1 MQLNLELLAPARNA
15 DIGIAA
21 IDCGADAVY
30 IAGPAFGA
38 RAAAGNPV
46 DDIARLCRH
55 AHLYGAKVHATVNTL
70 LEDTEFVQ
78 ARQLMRDLREAGVD
92 VFIIQDLRLLEGPLP
107 PVELHASTQT
117 AIRTPERARE
127 LEALGF
133 SRLVLERQLTLEQ
146 IRAIRDAV
154 SCELECFIHGAIC
167 VGYSGQ
173 CYLSQQLT
181 GRSANRGVCAQA
193 CRSRYDLVDADGR
206 VLVRDQPLLSPRDLR
221 LDAQLPDLVAAGVTS
236 FKIEGRLKNASYVK
250 NVVRHYRG
258 VIDAFIASVNS
269 GLTPSVIPGLTPS
282 VIPGLTPSVIPGSTG
297 NLYAAASAGRLE
309 GGFTPD
315 PDRTFTRGWTA
326 ALLRG
331 EREKMRSEDAAKA
344 LGEYIGEIVSVRGRS
359 AEISGGKPLANG
371 DGLSFVGKGDAVT
384 GARVELAEGRRVTLR
399 DASGLTPGMRVYRNL
414 DIRFEREL
422 EKNMPRRVL
431 DVALDWHSQGGQ
443 TVVSASS
450 QGISVERRFS
460 DDAPLAEKPDVA
472 LESLRR
478 QMGKHTG
485 PFAFALR
492 NVTAEPVRF
501 YPAAFLNQIRR
512 DLAAELQAQL
522 EARPHTATAHTPRP
536 GAGALNRSTLGIPA
550 ELLRSRYCIRWEL
563 GLCPRCRVKP
573 GMTKEAK
580 LDKRDVGA
588 LLQTP
593 PLRPSITQGQPAR
606 SPLAPDGASQPL
618 YLVNQKNRLRLHF
631 DCAACEMV
639 ITPDC

>member
-1 MQLNLELLAPARNA
+1 VQLNLELLAPARNA

-30 IAGPAFGA
+30 IAGPAFSA

-46 DDIARLCRH
+46 DEVARLCRH

-70 LEDTEFVQ
+70 LEDAEFAQ
-78 ARQLMRDLREAGVD
+78 ARQLMQALYEAGVD

-133 SRLVLERQLTLEQ
+133 TRLVLERQLTLPQ
-146 IRAIRDAV
+146 IRAIREAV

-167 VGYSGQ
+167 VGYSGE
-173 CYLSQQLT
+173 CYLSQHLA

-221 LDAQLPDLVAAGVTS
+221 LDGRLPELVAAGVTS

-250 NVVRHYRG
+250 NVVRHYRT
-258 VIDAFIASVNS
+258 VIDDFIA
-269 GLTPSVIPGLTPS
+269 
-282 VIPGLTPSVIPGSTG
+282 SVIPGSTG

-315 PDRTFTRGWTA
+315 PDRTFNRGWTA
-326 ALLRG
+326 ALIG
-331 EREKMRSEDAAKA
+331 GDGVPREKMRSEDAAKA

-359 AEISGGKPLANG
+359 VEISGHTPLANG
-371 DGLSFVGKGDAVT
+371 DGLSFVGRSDDVS
-384 GARVELAEGRRVTLR
+384 GARVEVVQGRHVTLR
-399 DASGLTPGMRVYRNL
+399 DTAGLTPGMRVYRNL

-431 DVALDWHSQGGQ
+431 DVALDWQSRDGETVVTATSQGL
-443 TVVSASS
+443 
-450 QGISVERRFS
+450 SVERRFA
-460 DDAPLAEKPDVA
+460 DDAPLAEKPEAA

-478 QMGKHTG
+478 QLGKHTG
-485 PFAFALR
+485 PFAFAVRSL
-492 NVTAEPVRF
+492 VAEPVRF

-512 DLAAELQAQL
+512 DLAGALQERL
-522 EARPHTATAHTPRP
+522 EMRPRPMRTHVPQP
-536 GAGALNRSTLGIPA
+536 GAGTLNRSTLGIPA
-550 ELLRSRYCIRWEL
+550 ELLRSRYCIRREL
-563 GLCPRCRVKP
+563 GLCEK
-573 GMTKEAK
+573 GKA
-580 LDKRDVGA
+580 A
-588 LLQTP
+588 
-593 PLRPSITQGQPAR
+593 PLW
-606 SPLAPDGASQPL
+606 
-618 YLVNQKNRLRLHF
+618 LVNQGRRLQLQF
-631 DCAACEMV
+631 DCARCEMV
-639 ITPDC
+639 ILSSAQ